1 MVTAKAYAYLLT
13 AFVILWPLF
22 LLLASVPLWKILFL
36 IALSGGLWVLVW
48 KYATSPETSFLNGLG
63 VISATMFSGCA
74 DLTIIYLLP
83 FLVVVYLIFVF
94 YTLIGLVR
102 GRWYT
107 QDKWIHF
114 TNRYYAILAKR
125 MKPK

>member
-1 MVTAKAYAYLLT
+1 MVPAKTYAYLLT
-13 AFVILWPLF
+13 ALVILWPLF
-22 LLLASVPLWKILFL
+22 LLFAAMPFPKVLFL
-36 IALSGGLWVLVW
+36 IVLSAGLWILVW
-48 KYATSPETSFLNGLG
+48 KYSSSSETSFLNGLG

-94 YTLIGLVR
+94 YTFAGLVR
-102 GRWYT
+102 GRQYT

-114 TNRYYAILAKR
+114 TNKYYAILAKR
-125 MKPK
+125 LKK

>member
-1 MVTAKAYAYLLT
+1 MVSAKAYAYLLT
-13 AFVILWPLF
+13 ALVILWPLF
-22 LLLASVPLWKILFL
+22 LLLVSVPFLKILFL
-36 IALSGGLWVLVW
+36 IALSAALWVLVW
-48 KYATSPETSFLNGLG
+48 KYAASPETPFLNGLG

-94 YTLIGLVR
+94 HTLIGLVR
-102 GRWYT
+102 GRQYT
-107 QDKWIHF
+107 QEKWIHF

-125 MKPK
+125 MKK

>member
-1 MVTAKAYAYLLT
+1 MVTAKGYAYLLT
-13 AFVILWPLF
+13 ALVVLWPLF
-22 LLLASVPLWKILFL
+22 LLLASVPILKILFL
-36 IALSGGLWVLVW
+36 IALSAGLWVLVW
-48 KYATSPETSFLNGLG
+48 KYASSPETPFLNGIG

-74 DLTIIYLLP
+74 DLTVIYLLP

-102 GRWYT
+102 GRQYT
-107 QDKWIHF
+107 QDKWIQF

-125 MKPK
+125 MKK